1 MRNRLRGAVPA
12 SALFLLGLAVWPA
25 AETLTSGGPDVT
37 VQNDPATPQ
46 ERAEFRE
53 ALRYRE
59 ENGKWPCPESGRP
72 PQESVQESAQA
83 GVSDLMHRAGP
94 DDYDCPEQ
102 DDQQ

>member
-25 AETLTSGGPDVT
+25 AEALKSGGPGVT
-37 VQNDPATPQ
+37 VHNESVTPQ

-53 ALRYRE
+53 ALRYRDE
-59 ENGKWPCPESGRP
+59 TGKWPCPENGRP
-72 PQESVQESAQA
+72 PRAEETAQG

-94 DDYDCPEQ
+94 DDYDCPAQ
-102 DDQQ
+102 DDR